1 MTQRFIGIKDHLE
14 FHDVMR
20 NTATAGAYDVLTK
33 FVGMCKIFFVYGR
46 DVGSWQR
53 PLLLLYL

>member
-20 NTATAGAYDVLTK
+20 NTATAGADDVLTE
-33 FVGMCKIFFVYGR
+33 FVGMCEIFFVHGH
-46 DVGSWQR
+46 DVGSRQR
-53 PLLLLYL
+53 PLLLLDL